1 MGFIIVTSF
10 QIYEY
15 IYLESDTYKLLEL
28 ELAGTPS
35 VVIIQSLY
43 LISL

>member
-15 IYLESDTYKLLEL
+15 IFLESDTYKLLEL
-28 ELAGTPS
+28 ELAGIPS
-35 VVIIQSLY
+35 VLIIQSLF